1 MGYETSWWKA
11 NREKVKVGVVCFLA
25 GMAFCAFIGF
35 KYFDWYSRS
44 QAERLARET
53 SADDVVAALA
63 PGCAREFK
71 ALPDAAVR
79 RAGLKAE
86 SEKTYSSTYSK
97 FIPDELVTL
106 PGKTSADYSLTNL
119 CTKLILAEKA
129 ASN

>member
-1 MGYETSWWKA
+1 MGYQTSWWKE
-11 NREKVKVGVVCFLA
+11 NREKIKVGVVCFLA
-25 GMAFCAFIGF
+25 GMAFCAFVGF

-44 QAERLARET
+44 QAQRLARET
-53 SADDVVAALA
+53 SAGDVVVALA

-79 RAGLKAE
+79 GAGLKAE
-86 SEKTYSSTYSK
+86 SEKTYSSSYSK

-106 PGKTSADYSLTNL
+106 PGKTSTDYNLTNL